1 MEIKDPKTYFNETY
15 HSWQKELTAEKRKI
29 ISQTLTLLKVH
40 PTDTVLD
47 VGCGTGVLYDA
58 FINLGLS
65 QYLGLDI
72 SENMLS
78 SFSAVFPDAKTY
90 CGNFD
95 KQIILNQS
103 FDLCIIF
110 NSIPHFEDLDT
121 VFKNAYNHLNAKG
134 KFAIVHARTR
144 QGLKEHHRK
153 INYKMSREA
162 IPSNDTLALLCE
174 KNHFALHT
182 ILDQDFFFF
191 LCEKK

>member
-1 MEIKDPKTYFNETY
+1 MTIKDPKTYFNATY
-15 HSWQKELTAEKRKI
+15 QSWQKELTDEKRKI
-29 ISQTLTLLKVH
+29 ISQTLTLLKVRT
-40 PTDTVLD
+40 TDAVLD

-58 FINLGLS
+58 MIERGIS

-78 SFSAVFPDAKTY
+78 AFRTVFPDAKTL

-95 KQIILNQS
+95 DNIHLNQS

-110 NSIPHFEDLDT
+110 NSIPHFENLEM
-121 VFKNAYNHLNAKG
+121 VFKNAYNHLKPEG
-134 KFAIVHARTR
+134 MFAIVHARTR
-144 QGLKEHHRK
+144 QGLKEHHQK
-153 INYKMSREA
+153 INYSISHDP
-162 IPSNDTLALLCE
+162 IPSDDTLVQLCE
-174 KNHFALHT
+174 ANHFRLDT